1 MPTHSRL
8 QRLSLHILFDF
19 GLTQIRPI
27 LAASYGEAETISI
40 INDARQE
47 LEYLIP
53 QLPDTGGRRNLHTQ
67 ILLSSVLF
75 LALYLA
81 LKKRGASSE
90 KVGSIALEAVEKLY
104 SSPFAG
110 VLRFFNSLRPI
121 QSRAQASARLAIE
134 SQKRRYPDD
143 FVCLFVEGDGVNFDF
158 GFDYIEC
165 GICKFFHRQEADEF
179 SQYMCRLD
187 YPFTKAMGVRLIRT
201 STIAEGGEKCDFRY
215 KV

>member
-1 MPTHSRL
+1 MMRVRNWSTSFRSF
-8 QRLSLHILFDF
+8 Q
-19 GLTQIRPI
+19 TQAGYVTSIHRYYFRPFF
-27 LAASYGEAETISI
+27 SW
-40 INDARQE
+40 
-47 LEYLIP
+47 
-53 QLPDTGGRRNLHTQ
+53 
-67 ILLSSVLF
+67 
-75 LALYLA
+75 
-81 LKKRGASSE
+81 
-90 KVGSIALEAVEKLY
+90 
-104 SSPFAG
+104 PFT
-110 VLRFFNSLRPI
+110 LRFFNSLRPI

-187 YPFTKAMGVRLIRT
+187 YPFTTAMGVRLIRT